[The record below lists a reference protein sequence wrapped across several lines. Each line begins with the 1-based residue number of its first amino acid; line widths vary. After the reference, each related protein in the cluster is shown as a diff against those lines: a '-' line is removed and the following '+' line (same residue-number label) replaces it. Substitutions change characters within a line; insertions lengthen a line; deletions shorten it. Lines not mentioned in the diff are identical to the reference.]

1 MISPRSLSL
10 ALRCGAL
17 CGALGA
23 CGPRLPPPSFPG
35 HEALYGQAE
44 YTHGASALPYS
55 RRLTTHE
62 GLVAYL
68 KELDGHLLLLRQ
80 LLDAHARVVAWHAPA
95 DAPEAYGRRLQDERI
110 HLVQEIDLLGRIIR
124 QFLDLG
130 AAQRSFAIIPELR
143 EAIRLSRA
151 HPQMIP
157 DLPVPALHGYLL
169 LLGSEEAAC
178 GTEQPDPVQDQSK
191 LPAWYTTA
199 QKALEDIEDGALKT
213 SPAQQLRHRR
223 LLSASLAQRQA
234 IALYGPYRRIAAAPA
249 GRPGEVWTFQIG
261 SVEEVQP
268 GASRSVDDRPR
279 ALWAECE
286 YDAKGRLRK
295 ARDEVLDR
303 GGQPVDLSRAKP

>member
-1 MISPRSLSL
+1 MTSRPRATL
-10 ALRCGAL
+10 ALLCGAL
-17 CGALGA
+17 CA

-35 HEALYGQAE
+35 HDALYTQAE
-44 YTHGASALPYS
+44 YAHGASALPYG
-55 RRLTTHE
+55 RRLATRE
-62 GLVAYL
+62 GLADYL
-68 KELDGHLLLLRQ
+68 KELDGHLILMRQ
-80 LLDAHARVVAWHAPA
+80 LLEAYARVMKWDTPA
-95 DAPEAYGRRLQDERI
+95 NVPESYTRRLQSERL
-110 HLVQEIDLLGRIIR
+110 HLVQEIDLLGRVIR

-151 HPQMIP
+151 HPQVVP

-169 LLGSEEAAC
+169 LLGSAEAAC
-178 GTEQPDPVQDQSK
+178 GTEQADPVQDQSK

-199 QKALEDIEDGALKT
+199 KKALEDIEDGALKT

-223 LLSASLAQRQA
+223 LLGASLAQRQA

-261 SVEEVQP
+261 SVDEVQP

-286 YDAKGRLRK
+286 YDAKGRLRR
-295 ARDEVLDR
+295 AHDEVLDR
-303 GGQPVDLSRAKP
+303 GGQPVDLSRTKP

>member
-1 MISPRSLSL
+1 MTSPRSLSL
-10 ALRCGAL
+10 TLWCGAM
-17 CGALGA
+17 CAALGG
-23 CGPRLPPPSFPG
+23 CGPRLPLPSFPE
-35 HEALYGQAE
+35 HDALFSQAE
-44 YTHGASALPYS
+44 YAHGATALPYS
-55 RRLTTHE
+55 KRLTTIE
-62 GLVAYL
+62 GVVAYL
-68 KELDGHLLLLRQ
+68 KELDGHLILMRQ
-80 LLDAHARVVAWHAPA
+80 LLEAYARVMNWHAPA
-95 DAPEAYGRRLQDERI
+95 DAPEAYRRRLQEERI
-110 HLVQEIDLLGRIIR
+110 HLVQEIDLLGRVIR

-130 AAQRSFAIIPELR
+130 AAQRAFVIIPELR

-151 HPQMIP
+151 HPQVVP

-169 LLGSEEAAC
+169 LLGSAEAAC
-178 GTEQPDPVQDQSK
+178 GTEQADPLQDQSK

-213 SPAQQLRHRR
+213 SPAQKLRHQR
-223 LLSASLAQRQA
+223 LLGASLAQRQA